1 MGEIIRVNIKRK
13 DKHMTNCT
21 PFNFQIAFK
30 KSCRIV
36 NHLIGFVS
44 GGKIL
49 QKKTKMLIQI
59 WFQPIESEYQD
70 LSKYLL
76 KRLKI
81 PNFLCNLLTSVTSL
95 TGSAYLA

>member
-1 MGEIIRVNIKRK
+1 MRALFIRIPIFIDNLHLSQGTIFKCPLRGHAELLIISLDLFLEEKF
-13 DKHMTNCT
+13 C
-21 PFNFQIAFK
+21 
-30 KSCRIV
+30 
-36 NHLIGFVS
+36 
-44 GGKIL
+44 
-49 QKKTKMLIQI
+49 KKTKMLIQI
-59 WFQPIESEYQD
+59 WFQPIESENQD